1 MTLNNHTARGGPLGF
16 ISVCSVLTLC
26 SFAHHLL
33 LFLPA
38 TLATITSSSSLQ
50 GATIFIDFRAVL
62 LLAHCVFHYNSLKP
76 TPFPGFRGAALV
88 CSFFL
93 RCPPCPTRTF
103 VNEHSELSDQ
113 ENSSKEVHLEHKEG
127 QRNKS
132 RRKRTRTRTANR
144 RKNETFFMNKLV
156 MLLC

>member
-33 LFLPA
+33 LFLLLHLP
-38 TLATITSSSSLQ
+38 TITSSSLQ

-62 LLAHCVFHYNSLKP
+62 LLAHCVFHYNSPKP

-103 VNEHSELSDQ
+103 VNEHSELSRIGKFFQ
-113 ENSSKEVHLEHKEG
+113 GSAHLEHKEG

-144 RKNETFFMNKLV
+144 RKNETFSFE
-156 MLLC
+156 